1 MNPAQKFF
9 IFVGGTMLIIV
20 LSTLAMNYF
29 YTPEPT
35 NQADVEIARLQANKE
50 VEIAKIK
57 AERVAQY
64 IDCTER
70 LAKTVP
76 PTMAADQPGNY
87 RDLLAQVC
95 N

>member
-1 MNPAQKFF
+1 MNPAQKLFTY
-9 IFVGGTMLIIV
+9 VGGTMLIIV

-29 YTPEPT
+29 YSPEPT

-57 AERVAQY
+57 AERRAQY
-64 IDCTER
+64 IVCVER
-70 LAKTVP
+70 LSKTLP
-76 PTMAADQPGNY
+76 PGFAGVQPGNY
-87 RDLLAQVC
+87 RDLLTQVC